1 MNASNTEWILITV
14 AAIVLALATPKLKRL
29 FNKCKEAVHEI
40 RRKQGVKKL
49 RSELLANAKTP
60 EEISEV
66 MEKIIQLDRQEE
78 YLERR
83 KSAKSQSDY
92 IALFE
97 DFPDVSIKEDP
108 HLRLAYMLAGKANSL
123 PNRKGKDAK
132 N

>member
-60 EEISEV
+60 EEISKAMDIV
-66 MEKIIQLDRQEE
+66 IKLDRQEE
-78 YLERR
+78 YLERC
-83 KSAKSQSDY
+83 KSVKSYSDW
-92 IALFE
+92 IALFK
-97 DFPDVSIKEDP
+97 DFPDVNINEDA
-108 HLRLAYMLAGKANSL
+108 HRRFKYIFEKANS
-123 PNRKGKDAK
+123 PTE
-132 N
+132 